1 MKRKYLI
8 WLPIVFIGI
17 ISLRLMK
24 TSNAMLDEETI
35 NRIVSGTLPLTYE
48 LFDAVGDGVTN
59 DYEAIYNTHKFAND
73 LLIERGVDITVM
85 GGNNKT
91 YYISNGDSPIDIIT
105 DVNFNGSTF
114 IIDDYVDEN
123 NDGENDIDTTK
134 SLFRVTSPMAYSG
147 NSYLELVDY
156 LSEDFVLGT
165 EDGLDNS
172 YDIYGYVVNS
182 DEYYEN
188 DIISDAFDESTYWGV
203 VVSNRNKQYI
213 RTGSNEDNGE
223 YQTEVLVYDSYEGEF
238 ITDFDWEYDDIVS
251 LKVFPISNET
261 LVIENGKFITRTNNV
276 VYKTSEKS
284 EYSNRNFFINYVGN
298 VKFDHISHEVDEN
311 AHPFTSEYQSKNGNL
326 YLGFIKL
333 DSACEVTLNEVK
345 LAPRTYTN
353 IYKNGTEITSGN
365 GTYDLMINRAVN
377 IYLDKVSYSCDGDE
391 QSCYKENMLDDTKWG
406 VMASNYVKNLFI
418 MNSKLNRV
426 DAHKGVTNL
435 FIKDSTIG
443 SKGIT
448 LIGKSYAYIE
458 DVIFDGST
466 SMINL
471 RNDYGSSFDGYITMK
486 NVTYKVGNNGYP
498 NIIFSDNKQN
508 HNYGYRSYF
517 PGIYIDGI
525 NIDTSNCVDL
535 KYLSVVRLAKNILN
549 TTDFS
554 NQDALYYFKD
564 DWSINNVSIT
574 EGSIIKLFPDDFS
587 NVEGNLLASS
597 YYVDN
602 GDPLIV
608 GLSLDPKIIVSE
620 NVMNAPDGKFG
631 FLDVVP
637 QVPVYI
643 EFFNDLMNIM
653 SDIKMFDGVRVGDFG
668 SLTDIID
675 ENILGIYFIKDS
687 YENIM
692 NRVNKAY
699 YSEDI
704 SYNSRSA
711 KMWLEKVEN
720 SDSLFNLYVGSH
732 EDIYLNENASGM
744 FLFFS
749 ELETIDFSNLK
760 FDRLEEANFM
770 FAGSDKLVNVDLNKL
785 LEATN
790 LKSAYGLISGCDSL
804 YYANDELYAIEILK
818 PDGID
823 VRIFDLTFDN
833 EYTFYDSLGNVKTS
847 GKIVT
852 GDYTY
857 EYNDEDVP
865 LFIPFGVKG
874 DTTGDGEFNIPDV
887 ARAYAH
893 VRGTNLFPNGGFIAA
908 GDVVSDNEV
917 LINDVAKLYA
927 DVRKNS

>member
-17 ISLRLMK
+17 LTLRLMK
-24 TSNAMLDEETI
+24 TSNAMLDDETI
-35 NRIVSGTLPLTYE
+35 NRIVNGTLPLTYE
-48 LFDAVGDGVTN
+48 LFGAVGDGVTN

-73 LLIERGVDITVM
+73 LLIERGVRITVM
-85 GGNNKT
+85 GGNNKA
-91 YYISNGDSPIDIIT
+91 YYVSKGDSPIDIIT
-105 DVNFNGSTF
+105 DVNFNSSRF

-123 NDGENDIDTTK
+123 NDGENDIDTTL
-134 SLFRVTSPMAYSG
+134 SLFNVTSPMAYSG
-147 NSYLELVDY
+147 NAYLELVDY

-203 VVSNRNKQYI
+203 IAVNSNNQYI
-213 RTGSNEDNGE
+213 RTGTNEDDGAK
-223 YQTEVLVYDSYEGEF
+223 QTEVLVYDSYEGEF
-238 ITDFDWEYDDIVS
+238 ITDFDWVYDDIVS

-261 LVIENGKFITRTNNV
+261 LVIENGKFITKTNNV
-276 VYKTSEKS
+276 VYKTSERGK
-284 EYSNRNFFINYVGN
+284 YSNRNFLINYVGN
-298 VKFDHISHEVDEN
+298 VRLDHISHEVDED

-333 DSACEVTLNEVK
+333 DATCEVTLNEVE

-365 GTYDLMINRAVN
+365 GTYDLAIYKSANV
-377 IYLDKVSYSCDGDE
+377 YLDKVSYSCNGNE
-391 QSCYKENMLDDTKWG
+391 ESCYNENMLDDTKWG

-443 SKGIT
+443 DKGIT
-448 LIGKSYAYIE
+448 LIGKGHTYI
-458 DVIFDGST
+458 DNVTFDGST

-486 NVTYKVGNNGYP
+486 NVTYKIGNSSYP

-525 NIDTSNCVDL
+525 NIDTSNCSDL
-535 KYLSVVRLAKNILN
+535 KYVSAVRLAKNILN
-549 TTDFS
+549 STDFS

-564 DWSINNVSIT
+564 GWYINNVKIT
-574 EGSIIKLFPDDFS
+574 EGSVMKLFPDDFS
-587 NVEGNLLASS
+587 DVEGNLLASS
-597 YYVDN
+597 YYVDD
-602 GDPLIV
+602 GDPLV
-608 GLSLDPKIIVSE
+608 VTLNLDPKIVVSE
-620 NVMNAPDGKFG
+620 NILNVLDGKFNV
-631 FLDVVP
+631 LDAYFS
-637 QVPVYI
+637 QPVYI
-643 EFFNDLMNIM
+643 EYFNDLMNIM
-653 SDIKMFDGVRVGDFG
+653 NNIKMFDGVRIGDFG
-668 SLTDIID
+668 SLTN
-675 ENILGIYFIKDS
+675 NISDSVLGIYFIKDS
-687 YENIM
+687 FENIM
-692 NRVNKAY
+692 NRVEKAY
-699 YSEDI
+699 YAEDI

-711 KMWLEKVEN
+711 KMWLEEVEG
-720 SDSLFNLYVGSH
+720 SDTLYNLYVGSP
-732 EDIYLNENASGM
+732 EDIYLNEVASGM
-744 FLFFS
+744 FWFFS

-770 FAGSDKLVNVDLNKL
+770 FAGSQKLVNVDLNKL

-790 LKSAYGLISGCDSL
+790 LKSAYGVISGCDSMYL
-804 YYANDELYAIEILK
+804 VNDELYAIEVLK
-818 PDGID
+818 TDGLD
-823 VRIFDLTFDN
+823 VRILRLNFDD
-833 EYTFYDSLGNVKTS
+833 EYIFYDSLGNVKAS
-847 GKIVT
+847 GKIIT

-893 VRGTNLFPNGGFIAA
+893 VRGTNIFPNGGYIAA
-908 GDVVSDNEV
+908 GDVVRDNEV